1 LYEILY
7 PLDNIFF
14 NFFNSPDKKTEKNK
28 EATNYQTYTK
38 RRILNKLRKKIVPF
52 RFPIINNNRINFL
65 HPIREI
71 DPFDF
76 NNKSELRLMIDTRIL
91 STDYA
96 IGKEEAFFLI
106 LSIRDIAEL
115 GSTWYKVIEEEIM
128 PNPEL
133 YKKYKNYGIELY
145 KDSSIKLLNF
155 LGGIYR
161 GIDPNKNYVQAL
173 PIKPLSI
180 KKLEN
185 KILSDNRIDNYLKK
199 ARNYNPTNRLN
210 TISTR
215 EKIKSITIGIAFK
228 VLLLCNYIKEFPKQT
243 EDGKYHI
250 KINAFKF
257 DKSKANN
264 LLKKNLR

>member
-1 LYEILY
+1 
-7 PLDNIFF
+7 
-14 NFFNSPDKKTEKNK
+14 
-28 EATNYQTYTK
+28 
-38 RRILNKLRKKIVPF
+38 
-52 RFPIINNNRINFL
+52 
-65 HPIREI
+65 
-71 DPFDF
+71 
-76 NNKSELRLMIDTRIL
+76 MIDTRIL

-115 GSTWYKVIEEEIM
+115 GSTWHKVIEEEIM

-161 GIDPNKNYVQAL
+161 GIDPNKKYVQAL
-173 PIKPLSI
+173 PIKPISI

-199 ARNYNPTNRLN
+199 SQELQSN
-210 TISTR
+210 
-215 EKIKSITIGIAFK
+215 
-228 VLLLCNYIKEFPKQT
+228 Q
-243 EDGKYHI
+243 
-250 KINAFKF
+250 
-257 DKSKANN
+257 
-264 LLKKNLR
+264 